1 MAINKNDIQN
11 PTDKQSDNPY
21 WDEYNKVGMKSKK
34 EKKIVWI
41 SILVITFLLINCIIR
56 LIF

>member
-11 PTDKQSDNPY
+11 PTDKQSDNPHWY
-21 WDEYNKVGMKSKK
+21 EYNKIKMKSTK

-41 SILVITFLLINCIIR
+41 SILVITILLINFIIR